1 MVSVIIPAY
10 NAEKYL
16 RECLDSAVGQIHRD
30 IEIIVVDDGS
40 TDSTAEIVGEYV
52 AADSRVKLIR
62 QANAG
67 VSASRNAAMSRAEG
81 EWIVFLD
88 SDDVLRPDCIS
99 TLLDIAV
106 SGCSK
111 LVYGD
116 WRGGS
121 DCSAVDFEID
131 KRSTVSIDAIEVIE
145 QALYQTSSIVPSPWG
160 KLYHRDLF
168 DDIRFDE
175 SLIYEDLDIFYKL
188 ADKAGRISVTNAPI
202 YFYRKNPDGLTG
214 TFRPSRLDVL
224 DVTRRIEEYIS
235 ARYPAL
241 LPAARDRRLSANF
254 NMYCLLS
261 LHDRDHRHAAVARD
275 CWHIIRTYR
284 RECLFNPRVR
294 LKNKIGILVSYFG
307 QTALRLLSP
316 LVYGSGK

>member
-1 MVSVIIPAY
+1 MVSIIIPAY

-16 RECLDSAVGQIHRD
+16 RECLDSAVGQTHRD

-52 AADSRVKLIR
+52 AVDSRVKLIR

-67 VSASRNAAMSRAEG
+67 LSASRNVAIDHAQG
-81 EWIVFLD
+81 EWIMFLD
-88 SDDVLRPDCIS
+88 SDDVLYPNS
-99 TLLDIAV
+99 VETLCRFNNNRLIYGGLLSGYQCEENNCSESRAEVLD
-106 SGCSK
+106 
-111 LVYGD
+111 
-116 WRGGS
+116 
-121 DCSAVDFEID
+121 SAEL
-131 KRSTVSIDAIEVIE
+131 IEKV
-145 QALYQTSSIVPSPWG
+145 LYQTSGILPTACG

-188 ADKAGRISVTNAPI
+188 ADKAGRIAVTNAPI

-235 ARYPAL
+235 ARHPAL

-261 LHDRDHRHAAVARD
+261 IHDRNHRYAAVARD

-284 RECLFNPRVR
+284 RESLFNPRVR
-294 LKNKIGILVSYFG
+294 FKNKIGILVSYFG

-316 LVYGSGK
+316 LVYGSEK

>member
-1 MVSVIIPAY
+1 MVSIIIPAY

-16 RECLDSAVGQIHRD
+16 RECLDSAVGQTHRD
-30 IEIIVVDDGS
+30 VEIIVVDDGS

-67 VSASRNAAMSRAEG
+67 LSASRNVALDHAQG
-81 EWIVFLD
+81 EWIMFLD
-88 SDDVLRPDCIS
+88 SDDVLYPNS
-99 TLLDIAV
+99 VETLCRFNNNRLIYGGLLSGYQFEENNCAESGVEVLD
-106 SGCSK
+106 
-111 LVYGD
+111 
-116 WRGGS
+116 
-121 DCSAVDFEID
+121 SAEL
-131 KRSTVSIDAIEVIE
+131 IEKV
-145 QALYQTSSIVPSPWG
+145 LYQTYGILPTAWG

-188 ADKAGRISVTNAPI
+188 ADKAGRIAVTNTPI

-214 TFRPSRLDVL
+214 AFRPSRLDVL

-261 LHDRDHRHAAVARD
+261 LHDRDHRYAAVARD

-284 RECLFNPRVR
+284 RESLFNPRVR
-294 LKNKIGILVSYFG
+294 FKNKIGILVSYFG

-316 LVYGSGK
+316 LVYGRGK

>member
-1 MVSVIIPAY
+1 MVSIIIPAY

-16 RECLDSAVGQIHRD
+16 RECLDSAVGQTHRN

-52 AADSRVKLIR
+52 AVDSRVKLIR
-62 QANAG
+62 QANVG

-81 EWIVFLD
+81 EWIAFLD

-99 TLLDIAV
+99 TLLDVAA
-106 SGCSK
+106 SEDSK

-116 WRGGS
+116 WRGGT
-121 DCSAVDFEID
+121 DCSAADFEID

-160 KLYHRDLF
+160 KLYHQDLF

-188 ADKAGRISVTNAPI
+188 ADKAGRIAVTNAPI

-214 TFRPSRLDVL
+214 TFQPSRLDVL

-235 ARYPAL
+235 VRYPAL

-261 LHDRDHRHAAVARD
+261 LHDRDHRYTAVARD
-275 CWHIIRTYR
+275 CWRIIRTYR
-284 RECLFNPRVR
+284 RESLFNPRVR
-294 LKNKIGILVSYFG
+294 FKNKIGILVSYFG